1 MPTPAPHVWR
11 PGASRVVTL
20 DALPVPRGAPVRTP
34 ALPSWPAKDPADVL
48 DYQFDTASGAHEHD
62 GVATLDVSITPAAPG
77 GLQLV
82 SAAADGARAV
92 LWLGGGRA
100 GTTYAVTL
108 TLGTRAGRTLARTV
122 LLPVLLLTAPLAGPD
137 TLQTEAGDP
146 VQDDTGQP
154 LIVGA

>member
-11 PGASRVVTL
+11 PGAARTVVL
-20 DALPVPRGAPVRTP
+20 DATPVPRGAPARAP

-48 DYQFDTASGAHEHD
+48 DYQFDILPGAHDTD
-62 GVATLDVSITPAAPG
+62 GVATLDVSIAPAAPG

-82 SAAADGARAV
+82 SAAADGGRAV

-108 TLGTRAGRTLARTV
+108 TLGTQAGRTLARTV
-122 LLPVLLLTAPLAGPD
+122 LLPVLQLTAVPPGADAL
-137 TLQTEAGDP
+137 LTEAGEP
-146 VQDDTGQP
+146 VQAEPGQP

>member
-11 PGASRVVTL
+11 PGAARVVTL
-20 DALPVPRGAPVRTP
+20 DALPAVRGAPARTP
-34 ALPSWPAKDPADVL
+34 SLPAWPAKDPADVL
-48 DYQFDTASGAHEHD
+48 DYQFDTAPGAQEHD
-62 GVATLDVSITPAAPG
+62 GVATLDVSITPVTPG

-100 GTTYAVTL
+100 GVTYAVTL

-122 LLPVLLLTAPLAGPD
+122 LLPVLALTAPVAGAEA
-137 TLQTEAGDP
+137 LQTETGDP
-146 VQDDTGQP
+146 VQDNTGQP
-154 LIVGA
+154 LTLGA

>member
-11 PGASRVVTL
+11 PGAARIVRL
-20 DALPVPRGAPVRTP
+20 DALPTVRGAPARTP
-34 ALPSWPAKDPADVL
+34 SLPAWPAKDPADVL
-48 DYQFDTASGAHEHD
+48 DYQFDTAPGAHEHD
-62 GVATLDVSITPAAPG
+62 GIATLDVAITPAAPG

-122 LLPVLLLTAPLAGPD
+122 LLPVLLLTAPAPGSE

-146 VQDDTGQP
+146 VQDDSGQP